1 MFNNPHTFNPGQQS
15 HTPHY
20 PLPPQPPRS
29 NGGLWIILIL
39 LGGGFALLF
48 AMGAMIFSAM
58 TGNEPDFSGEA
69 RLGVIEIKGP
79 IEDSKDAVTN
89 LHRFAKDEKI
99 KGILVRIDSPG
110 GAVGPSQEIHKEIL
124 KVRVQKPVV
133 ISMGTIATS
142 GGYYIACA
150 GERIFANPGTLTGSI
165 GVIIVSSYLED
176 LMKYL
181 KIEMRTFKSGEHKDT
196 LSPFRPMTDS
206 DKALIDDIIKDIYEQ
221 FLTDVATSRKLD
233 KETLR
238 PLADGRM
245 LTGHQ
250 ALEAK
255 LIDEYGN
262 FRDAV
267 SYLGKKVGLGEDPK
281 LSYPPKDGLS
291 RIEKLFESMARGTT
305 KALSDTIKPSIEAQ
319 VKP

>member
-1 MFNNPHTFNPGQQS
+1 M
-15 HTPHY
+15 
-20 PLPPQPPRS
+20 
-29 NGGLWIILIL
+29 
-39 LGGGFALLF
+39 
-48 AMGAMIFSAM
+48 
-58 TGNEPDFSGEA
+58 
-69 RLGVIEIKGP
+69 
-79 IEDSKDAVTN
+79 
-89 LHRFAKDEKI
+89 
-99 KGILVRIDSPG
+99 RIDSPG
-110 GAVGPSQEIHKEIL
+110 GAVGPSQEIHKELL
-124 KVRVQKPVV
+124 KIRAKKPVV
-133 ISMGTIATS
+133 VSMGTIATS

-165 GVIIVSSYLED
+165 GVIIMTSYLED
-176 LMKYL
+176 LMRYL

-206 DKALIDDIIKDIYEQ
+206 DKELIDAIIKDIYEQ
-221 FLTDVATSRKLD
+221 FLDDVATSRKLD

-250 ALEAK
+250 AKEAK

-267 SYLGKKVGLGEDPK
+267 SYLGKKVGLGDDPK
-281 LSYPPKDGLS
+281 ISYPPKDSLS
-291 RIEKLFESMARGTT
+291 RIEKLFESMAKGAT
-305 KALSDTIKPSIEAQ
+305 KAFSDNISPSIEAQ